1 MRYWPAWPQV
11 KPNKNLIFFLLLVL
25 FASGCISAKT
35 TKSAATLLKT
45 YDRLPAATLIEKINT
60 LTEVNSITGNAS
72 LKLTDLK
79 LSTEGKIEPYRPAD
93 ALVVLQ
99 RPEQIRLLVRV
110 PITKQN
116 IADMTSDGEKF
127 RIAVYFPDE
136 YRRFLVGSNDRN
148 YNEQVENMSP
158 DPNEKKQQQQQQ
170 ISSIARIRP
179 QHITE
184 AILVKPIEANNS
196 FQYFVSDLTRQ
207 EVDNVVGQTPK
218 NVLRTYQ
225 VLYLLEKVSETELKL
240 VKQFW
245 FDRTQSNLPLAH
257 MQIFNGQGAL
267 VSEVNYKK
275 YKAIGK
281 TSFPQTIEIIRARDN
296 YILELNFDDTKENNP
311 IDKKAFFLENT
322 QKLPEKDLD
331 AS

>member
-11 KPNKNLIFFLLLVL
+11 KPNKNLIFFLLLAL

-45 YDRLPAATLIEKINT
+45 YDRLPATTLIEKINN
-60 LTEVNSITGNAS
+60 LTEVSSISGNAS

-79 LSTEGKIEPYRPAD
+79 LATQGKIEPYRPAD

-136 YRRFLVGSNDRN
+136 YRRFLVGSNDRS
-148 YNEQVENMSP
+148 YNEQVDNMTP
-158 DPNEKKQQQQQQ
+158 DTNEKKQQQQQQ

-184 AILVKPIEANNS
+184 AVLVKPIEANNN

-207 EVDNVVGQTPK
+207 EVDSVVGQTPK
-218 NVLRTYQ
+218 TVLRTYQ

-267 VSEVNYKK
+267 VSEVSYKK
-275 YKAIGK
+275 YKAVGNA
-281 TSFPQTIEIIRARDN
+281 SFPQTIEIIRARDN
-296 YILELNFDDTKENNP
+296 YILELNFDNTKENNP